1 MLANLCAIVIEGYE
15 WWNIFRYIALA
26 VMVLCALF
34 VIIVVLMQQG
44 QSRGLGALGGTTDT
58 FYGKNKGKSIES
70 KLKKLTTVCFIVMGV
85 LSLVFFIVATVLAN
99 AG

>member
-44 QSRGLGALGGTTDT
+44 QNSMYTAPHAMIFPAIYFALLMIAFNLFGNGLRDAFNPSTRGEEG
-58 FYGKNKGKSIES
+58 
-70 KLKKLTTVCFIVMGV
+70 
-85 LSLVFFIVATVLAN
+85 
-99 AG
+99 